1 VRKAFLFGRYKL
13 MKRQTETKEHLIN
26 ELAEMRRR
34 IAELEK
40 ADTER
45 KRAEEA
51 LRESESKFQEIYH
64 TANALIMAH
73 DRNWK
78 VVYMNPYACKV
89 LGYEEGEMIGKDI
102 RPMLE
107 KSEYERA
114 EPVRQQVT
122 IDPHMQV
129 EGFEQYYLK
138 KGGGRVLISWNVTA
152 FKDTEGNAVGIL
164 GVGQDITERERV
176 EEVLQR
182 EKDLAQKYLDVARV
196 MLVVINADEKVS
208 LINRKGCETLG
219 CKEKEIIGKNWFD
232 IFIPERMRTEI
243 RGVFAKL
250 MAGEIEPVEYF
261 ENPVLTKSGEERII
275 AWYNTV
281 LRDDAGNISGT
292 ISSGEDITERK
303 RAEEKI
309 DHLTTVLRAIRNVN
323 QLITIEKDSKR
334 MIKGACVELVEA
346 RGYFNAWIALLDE
359 SSMLV
364 STAEAGLGK
373 DFTPI
378 VEMLKRGELTA
389 CGRRALKQS
398 GVIIIEEP
406 LSTCIDCPL
415 AHKYGDGGAMTVRLE
430 YGRKVYGLMSV
441 SIPRDLA
448 ADEEEQTLFREVAG
462 DIAQALH
469 NINLEEERK
478 LAEEALEESEEFSTG
493 LLDNSPTP
501 ILVINADTSI
511 RYVNPALEKLTGFS
525 NTELVNLKAP
535 YPWWTEETLK
545 KTSKDLE
552 EATSRGA
559 KRLEELFQKK
569 NGERFWVEITS
580 RQVISHGELD
590 YYLANWVDITER
602 KRAEEERERSTK
614 RVEALHSIAQA
625 VSHSMDMD
633 EMLNQSLDRVL
644 EVMDNDVGGIYLAD
658 LQAGILS
665 LKVHSGMSDEY
676 VNSVDLIK
684 LEEEEVKRA
693 IEQKEPVLELDKVFS
708 EANTARIAAAME
720 KEGLQDYITV
730 PLWSKGVPLG
740 ALVIAD
746 RRERQFSTDELDL
759 LSAIGNEIAVGIE
772 NATLLE
778 RTRELSITDELT
790 GLHNRRHFYQVLE
803 SEQYRTKRYGRSF
816 SLAML
821 DLDGFKE
828 YNDRFGHAS
837 GDGVLQSFA
846 QTLKSSSRKSDIS
859 FRYGGD
865 EFTVILPAT
874 DTNRA
879 KQIIDRIR
887 AKWLQTAEAQY
898 PAVEPPLKFSA
909 GIAQFPKDAETG
921 DGLVF
926 LADSALYFAKREEG
940 YRAVLVSDLSAIPP
954 DVLSAATLDQVY
966 ALAATV
972 DARDPFTYGHSGR
985 VAEITQTIG
994 KTIGLAEKELAD
1006 LYAASLLHDVG
1017 KVGVPDAV
1025 LTKPDVLTEEEWEII
1040 KKHSAEGARIAGYIK
1055 GLGAVVP
1062 VIKHHHEWY
1071 DGTGYPDG
1079 LKGEEIP
1086 LGARIISVADAYDT
1100 MTTARPYRAV
1110 VSQQEA
1116 LEELR
1121 RFSGT
1126 QFDPELVEAFCRAM
1140 NEDKGKVKKRK
1151 PASE

>member
-1 VRKAFLFGRYKL
+1 
-13 MKRQTETKEHLIN
+13 MKRQTKTKEHLIN
-26 ELAEMRRR
+26 ELAEMRQR

-45 KRAEEA
+45 KLVEQELQESDRRFRDIAE
-51 LRESESKFQEIYH
+51 
-64 TANALIMAH
+64 NALEWIWEVDA
-73 DRNWK
+73 NGK
-78 VVYMNPYACKV
+78 YTYVSTVVERI
-89 LGYEEGEMIGKDI
+89 LGYK
-102 RPMLE
+102 P
-107 KSEYERA
+107 
-114 EPVRQQVT
+114 
-122 IDPHMQV
+122 
-129 EGFEQYYLK
+129 
-138 KGGGRVLISWNVTA
+138 
-152 FKDTEGNAVGIL
+152 
-164 GVGQDITERERV
+164 
-176 EEVLQR
+176 EEVL
-182 EKDLAQKYLDVARV
+182 KKHFYDLF
-196 MLVVINADEKVS
+196 
-208 LINRKGCETLG
+208 C
-219 CKEKEIIGKNWFD
+219 
-232 IFIPERMRTEI
+232 P
-243 RGVFAKL
+243 
-250 MAGEIEPVEYF
+250 
-261 ENPVLTKSGEERII
+261 EEREELKKE
-275 AWYNTV
+275 AFAVFTKKQPFREFTNWNVHKNGKRVYLST
-281 LRDDAGNISGT
+281 SGVP
-292 ISSGEDITERK
+292 I
-303 RAEEKI
+303 
-309 DHLTTVLRAIRNVN
+309 
-323 QLITIEKDSKR
+323 
-334 MIKGACVELVEA
+334 
-346 RGYFNAWIALLDE
+346 LDE
-359 SSMLV
+359 EGKL
-364 STAEAGLGK
+364 LGY
-373 DFTPI
+373 
-378 VEMLKRGELTA
+378 RG
-389 CGRRALKQS
+389 
-398 GVIIIEEP
+398 
-406 LSTCIDCPL
+406 
-415 AHKYGDGGAMTVRLE
+415 
-430 YGRKVYGLMSV
+430 
-441 SIPRDLA
+441 
-448 ADEEEQTLFREVAG
+448 ADT
-462 DIAQALH
+462 
-469 NINLEEERK
+469 NITERK
-478 LAEEALEESEEFSTG
+478 LAEEALRGSEERYRS
-493 LLDNSPTP
+493 
-501 ILVINADTSI
+501 LVDHMQDG
-511 RYVNPALEKLTGFS
+511 YVVFHGGRISFANRRCAEVVGITVEKLIGENYWKFLAPES
-525 NTELVNLKAP
+525 QEQASRVYKAIRNGKEVP
-535 YPWWTEETLK
+535 QFQEFVYLAEDGHRIPI
-545 KTSKDLE
+545 
-552 EATSRGA
+552 EASMR
-559 KRLEELFQKK
+559 
-569 NGERFWVEITS
+569 EITYEGKPS
-580 RQVISHGELD
+580 YAVVLR
-590 YYLANWVDITER
+590 DITER
-602 KRAEEERERSTK
+602 KRAEEERERSAK
-614 RVEALHSIAQA
+614 RTQALHFITQA

-708 EANTARIAAAME
+708 EANTARIEAAME

-730 PLWSKGVPLG
+730 PLWSRGVPLG
-740 ALVIAD
+740 ALVVAD
-746 RRERQFSTDELDL
+746 RRERQFSADELDL

-778 RTRELSITDELT
+778 RTRELSLTDELT

-828 YNDRFGHAS
+828 YNDRFGHTS

-846 QTLKSSSRKSDIS
+846 QTLKAALRKSDIS

-879 KQIIDRIR
+879 KQIIDRTR

-898 PAVEPPLKFSA
+898 PAVEPPLGFSA

-926 LADSALYFAKREEG
+926 LADSALYFAKREGG

-954 DVLSAATLDQVY
+954 DVLSAATLDQIY

-985 VAEITQTIG
+985 VADIAQTIG
-994 KTIGLAEKELAD
+994 KATGLVEKELAD

-1100 MTTARPYRAV
+1100 MTTARPYREV

-1151 PASE
+1151 